1 MSAPGHAAPLR
12 PVPAM
17 IGIVLRERDALL
29 VRRANPPDAGCWGF
43 PGGKIEPG
51 EPLADAVVRG
61 IAEETTVDVEALD
74 AFTALDAFDYDA
86 HGAVRQHFVM
96 VAVLCRWL
104 RSMPA
109 AGDDALDARW
119 FGIDEAR
126 PRRFTDE
133 RGRARRRATGDRA
146 DGGAGQRASAK
157 RLTLRCCLRITAMR
171 SLRHGAGYLPSAG
184 SPHIKP

>member
-1 MSAPGHAAPLR
+1 MSGSSRSAIGATTSVR
-12 PVPAM
+12 PVPAV
-17 IGIVLRERDALL
+17 IGIVLRERDVLL

-51 EPLADAVVRG
+51 EPIADAVVRE

-86 HGAVRQHFVM
+86 DGDVRQHFIM

-104 RSMPA
+104 HGTPA

-119 FGIDEAR
+119 FGIDELDRNDLPMSAGVR
-126 PRRFTDE
+126 DV
-133 RGRARRRATGDRA
+133 ARRAIERAATLGDA
-146 DGGAGQRASAK
+146 QRPIA
-157 RLTLRCCLRITAMR
+157 T
-171 SLRHGAGYLPSAG
+171 
-184 SPHIKP
+184 